1 MPQQKQF
8 KVLLI
13 GDSCTD
19 EYVYGVCE
27 RLNPEAPVP
36 ILRDTRVETQKGM
49 AWNVRENLMSFGMD
63 VYILTQEEQIV
74 KRRFIDERYNQQI
87 LRVDVEKDSKPL
99 DYDLP
104 QEYFDALVISDHD
117 KGFIT
122 SSRIFDLAEKF
133 DGPVFIDSK
142 KRHLPVEHAFIKIN
156 EEEYSKLSYK
166 SENLIVTKGSKG
178 ADYQGKNYP
187 AVGVS
192 VFDVCGAGD
201 TFLSALV
208 YFYLLYGKIDKAIPY
223 ANKAAAIAVTHFG
236 TYVLSKEDVYEICD

>member
-1 MPQQKQF
+1 MLQQKQF

-36 ILRDTRVETQKGM
+36 ILKETRVETQKGM
-49 AWNVRENLMSFGMD
+49 AWNVRDNLMSFGME
-63 VYILTQEEQIV
+63 VYILTQEERII

-87 LRVDVEKDSKPL
+87 LRVDVEEDSKPL

-104 QEYFDALVISDHD
+104 QEYFDALVISDYD

-166 SENLIVTKGSKG
+166 SENLIVTRGSKG

-236 TYVLSKEDVYEICD
+236 TYILSKEDVYEICD